1 MMKTLLLR
9 DEIRYDASQLRPHWI
24 YRQHGLLGDAIVAFF
39 GPAQVD
45 TDKMMDLKDI
55 REKEAIYSPRMLHF
69 IAEHFDT
76 DLEKAIYRQF
86 ILTMAIKEELELREI
101 QLQRI
106 GDDLYRDRGKLSVSI
121 ATSTVVSTIIHTGI
135 NVETEGTPVKTIGLK
150 EMGIT
155 DLPSFAEYVML
166 RYKRELERIYEARCK
181 ARGIFSD
188 I

>member
-45 TDKMMDLKDI
+45 TDKMMDLKEI

-106 GDDLYRDRGKLSVSI
+106 GDDLYRDRGK
-121 ATSTVVSTIIHTGI
+121 
-135 NVETEGTPVKTIGLK
+135 
-150 EMGIT
+150 
-155 DLPSFAEYVML
+155 
-166 RYKRELERIYEARCK
+166 
-181 ARGIFSD
+181 
-188 I
+188 